1 MMKESLWSV
10 IKDFIVPLICAGIAI
25 IPFILK
31 AMNKKPKLKF
41 ANLRRD
47 NSGKK
52 PCIVV
57 LNEGECAAYDV
68 IFYSDDNIQ
77 LDDSG
82 KKIPRKIGSLL
93 PKDSKCF
100 PYEICGH
107 HHRTK
112 IIYSFRDKNG
122 EMYHDSF
129 DLDI

>member
-1 MMKESLWSV
+1 MKESLWSV
-10 IKDFIVPLICAGIAI
+10 IKDIIVPLLCAGIAI
-25 IPFILK
+25 MPLILK
-31 AMNKKPKLKF
+31 SMNKKPKLTF
-41 ANLRRD
+41 TNRRRD
-47 NSGKK
+47 DSGQK

-82 KKIPRKIGSLL
+82 KKRPRKIGSLL
-93 PKDSKCF
+93 PKDPKCF
-100 PYEICGH
+100 SYEICGH

-122 EMYHDSF
+122 KMYHDSF